1 MAQYFYQFPFP
12 SAANSATLA
21 ATEAKDVAAFNAT
34 DKNIVTLATTEA
46 QDTASFNASD
56 QNLAS
61 LATTESPDTAAF
73 NVGSEQ
79 IALTTTEALDVA
91 AFAATDG
98 SASSV
103 AFDYGGGGDYWVKE
117 WLKRR
122 RQARKEQEENARPV
136 GIRVRSQ
143 PVGVT
148 GDEPAPPVLE
158 TPSASKPLEPAGR
171 TFAEL
176 RQALETDRA
185 LEWERMEQEDEEA
198 VAYFVAHLEDA

>member
-12 SAANSATLA
+12 SGANSATLA
-21 ATEAKDVAAFNAT
+21 ATEAKDVAAFNVNDA
-34 DKNIVTLATTEA
+34 NQAQLATTEA
-46 QDTASFNASD
+46 RDTAAFNASD
-56 QNLAS
+56 KNLAS
-61 LATTESPDTAAF
+61 LATTESQDTAAF
-73 NVGSEQ
+73 NVGSQ
-79 IALTTTEALDVA
+79 QVALATTEALDVA
-91 AFAATDG
+91 AFAASDG
-98 SASSV
+98 SAAAA

-122 RQARKEQEENARPV
+122 RQARKEQEENERAAEAPR
-136 GIRVRSQ
+136 GSSQ
-143 PVGVT
+143 DPLT
-148 GDEPAPPVLE
+148 PLIAPPALGAR
-158 TPSASKPLEPAGR
+158 TPKPLEPAGR